1 LPLLPKANQNRR
13 VTMTN
18 SIAVSNNGGRGA
30 GQSGGGKSDAGRPA
44 AGSIGVSRD
53 VSVDRGPTTQFVTMT
68 LADQLFGIPTA
79 EVQDVHRL
87 QSITPIPLAPPEI
100 AGALNIRGKIVT
112 AVDLRR
118 RLGIPTMDRQGKDMM
133 SIVAEYNEHLYSL
146 LIDQIGEVMSLPDR
160 DMQNNAS
167 TMDVRWREISEGIY
181 RLDGRLMVRTSVAK
195 LLNFM
200 H

>member
-1 LPLLPKANQNRR
+1 
-13 VTMTN
+13 MTN
-18 SIAVSNNGGRGA
+18 SIAVSKNNRQSG
-30 GQSGGGKSDAGRPA
+30 GQSGSRPP
-44 AGSIGVSRD
+44 AGSIGVARD
-53 VSVDRGPTTQFVTMT
+53 VTTDRGPTTQFVTMT

-87 QSITPIPLAPPEI
+87 QTITPIPLAPPEI

-118 RLGIPTMDRQGKDMM
+118 RLGLPPLDRGGKDIM
-133 SIVAEYNEHLYSL
+133 SIVAEYNDHLYSL
-146 LIDQIGEVMSLPDR
+146 LIDQIGEVMSLPNR
-160 DMQNNAS
+160 DMQKNAS
-167 TMDVRWREISEGIY
+167 TMDIRWREISEGIY
-181 RLDGRLMVRTSVAK
+181 RLDGRLMVRTSVSK

>member
-1 LPLLPKANQNRR
+1 
-13 VTMTN
+13 MSN
-18 SIAVSNNGGRGA
+18 STAVSKSNG
-30 GQSGGGKSDAGRPA
+30 QTSGSRPA
-44 AGSIGVSRD
+44 AGSIGAARD

-68 LADQLFGIPTA
+68 LADQLFGIPTE

-118 RLGIPTMDRQGKDMM
+118 RLGLPTAEKKGKDLM
-133 SIVAEYNEHLYSL
+133 SIVAEYNDHLYSL
-146 LIDQIGEVMSLPDR
+146 LIDEIGEVMSLPDR
-160 DMQNNAS
+160 DVQKNAS